1 MTQVALSE
9 HLFEQL
15 RQVASKR
22 HTSVSTLLEKI
33 VEAYLVADEYSEAD
47 DPAIGLLYGPTDL
60 SMHAKEIL
68 RQEIN
73 TYSGWTQ
80 KSTDVNHDCS
90 S

>member
-1 MTQVALSE
+1 MIQVALSD

-15 RQVASKR
+15 RVVASKR

-33 VEAYLVADEYSEAD
+33 VEAYLVTDEYHEAD

-68 RQEIN
+68 REEIN
-73 TYSGWTQ
+73 VYSGWTQ
-80 KSTDVNHDCS
+80 KSTDVTHDRNS
-90 S
+90 